1 MVQKLT
7 DHLKQTIKKEFIEGY
22 LEDGVR
28 VFPSI
33 DALAKKHQIARAT
46 IYRHSNPSKEDWQKQ
61 KNKFQTNLERELF
74 LLPPMNKSRTAAAPP
89 PYIPSSADP

>member
-61 KNKFQTNLERELF
+61 KNKFQTNLER
-74 LLPPMNKSRTAAAPP
+74 
-89 PYIPSSADP
+89 